1 MNVMSEGKLSTLT
14 VELINVSGYQ
24 ASVCSNNSRLH
35 GFSSAWDGRLDGA
48 LYSVK
53 FVIRGILIATA
64 LFK

>member
-1 MNVMSEGKLSTLT
+1 MSEDKFGALT
-14 VELINVSGYQ
+14 VESINISGYQ
-24 ASVCSNNSRLH
+24 SSVCSNHSRLH
-35 GFSSAWDGRLDGA
+35 NFSSAWDGRLDGA